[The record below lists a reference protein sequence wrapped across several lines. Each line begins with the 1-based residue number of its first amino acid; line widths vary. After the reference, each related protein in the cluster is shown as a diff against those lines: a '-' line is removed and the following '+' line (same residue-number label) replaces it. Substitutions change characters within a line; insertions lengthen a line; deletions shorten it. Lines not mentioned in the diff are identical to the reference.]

1 MKKILAIAIV
11 VVMTAAL
18 CLTASAIHNPD
29 DTTQVWRNSED
40 CALSFDTF
48 YLNGVS
54 HMDLGWGVDGSAH
67 EKLSANPVT
76 VGDNETLTIRGWAGL
91 KEGTVAEFGYKI
103 NEGEP
108 VFDSSF
114 TRDAEDPVKAA
125 GGDYRMEIVVPIK
138 GLTAPTL
145 ITAVIKGEGGEVVDF
160 IEFSVNGQYEA
171 KADTPAQPAAEPRY
185 VWNHAGEGYVDDPF
199 HDSTRVGH
207 DSPQTATIR
216 FKTDVKFSKILFP
229 KIWATPHANVTV
241 ELLSNGT
248 SVYSGTTE
256 LFNESVGSGDVP
268 NVEFDIGKALP
279 AGEYTMVLST
289 PDDFYA
295 FFAYGTDPLS
305 EEYIEF
311 ERGHA
316 LFGLYTEDS
325 GNGFV
330 TFATEVNNN
339 DGEQQTNPGTADA
352 SVIAIAAVACVA
364 LAGVVVAKKVR

>member
-1 MKKILAIAIV
+1 LELIGIDQLKDGTYKLTVKAIFA
-11 VVMTAAL
+11 
-18 CLTASAIHNPD
+18 D
-29 DTTQVWRNSED
+29 DSTETKDYNLKVG
-40 CALSFDTF
+40 T
-48 YLNGVS
+48 GV
-54 HMDLGWGVDGSAH
+54 
-67 EKLSANPVT
+67 N
-76 VGDNETLTIRGWAGL
+76 
-91 KEGTVAEFGYKI
+91 
-103 NEGEP
+103 
-108 VFDSSF
+108 
-114 TRDAEDPVKAA
+114 AEDP
-125 GGDYRMEIVVPIK
+125 E
-138 GLTAPTL
+138 
-145 ITAVIKGEGGEVVDF
+145 
-160 IEFSVNGQYEA
+160 
-171 KADTPAQPAAEPRY
+171 PAQPAAEPRY

-268 NVEFDIGKALP
+268 DVEFDIGKALP

-311 ERGHA
+311 ERGHV

-352 SVIAIAAVACVA
+352 SVIAIAAVACIA